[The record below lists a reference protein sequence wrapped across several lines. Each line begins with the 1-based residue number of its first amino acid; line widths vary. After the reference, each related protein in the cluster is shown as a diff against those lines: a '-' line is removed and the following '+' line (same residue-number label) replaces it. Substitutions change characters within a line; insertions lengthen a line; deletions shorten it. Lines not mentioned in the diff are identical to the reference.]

1 MGQTNRIL
9 QNQDEVILMTQE
21 QRIKNAETLIKY
33 MRKFPKVFNME
44 HIAISTNSEGETR
57 TLAAREARQAIET
70 NECGSS
76 CCIVGYIGALIAEET
91 HYKSVTSLDV
101 KHYLDL
107 DLDLTYALFFPGVMY
122 GRKQQ
127 HHFPKSHTIVSSDV
141 KVAAK
146 AIRIAV
152 NLQNERDNAEKQN
165 DDD

>member
-1 MGQTNRIL
+1 
-9 QNQDEVILMTQE
+9 MTQE
-21 QRIKNAETLIKY
+21 ERIKNAETLIKY
-33 MRKFPKVFNME
+33 MRKFPQVFNME
-44 HIAISTNSEGETR
+44 RVAISTNPEGETR
-57 TLAAREARQAIET
+57 SLSAREARHAIET

-76 CCIVGYIGALIAEET
+76 CCIVGYIGALIAEEI

-101 KHYLDL
+101 KHYLGL

-122 GRKQQ
+122 GRRQQ
-127 HHFPKSHTIVSSDV
+127 HHFPKSHTITSSDV

-152 NLQNERDNAEKQN
+152 NLQNERDNVEKQN